1 MAIKPG
7 DVVYRKQ
14 AHNLYWMHGT
24 PKELADLIVNRITL
38 FSKHGLGQIAEAINP
53 TPQLGNSLQVLY
65 NKNCSQEIRNKLKAV
80 QYRRVND
87 KNLLQHVMTDPTL
100 AIFHDAFRMEFGD
113 GFKRILYGNYVS
125 IALMRTRCAF
135 KLSAFLIPD
144 TDTNTEIARKWQT
157 LRCNVHRFLT

>member
-1 MAIKPG
+1 MREHAIKPG
-7 DVVYRKQ
+7 DMVYRKQ

-53 TPQLGNSLQVLY
+53 TPQPANSLQVLY

-80 QYRRVND
+80 QYKRVD
-87 KNLLQHVMTDPTL
+87 GKNLLQHVMTDPTL
-100 AIFHDAFRMEFGD
+100 AIFHAAFRMEFGD

-135 KLSAFLIPD
+135 KLSAFLIPG
-144 TDTNTEIARKWQT
+144 
-157 LRCNVHRFLT
+157 